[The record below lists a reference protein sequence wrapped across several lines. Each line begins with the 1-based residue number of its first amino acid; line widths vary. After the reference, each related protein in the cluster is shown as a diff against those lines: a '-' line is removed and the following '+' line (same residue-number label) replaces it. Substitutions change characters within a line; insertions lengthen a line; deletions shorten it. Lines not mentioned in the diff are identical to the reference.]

1 MTGCLIIYVTRLT
14 HPLECDCD
22 RVGEAP
28 ALSVSRI
35 GDAPSLSV
43 SRSGSPLAASAS
55 RVGTPPKVECS
66 LVCTT
71 DDTYYLRVTPELI
84 WLVPENGFSEDV
96 TVVSNVR
103 WTIE

>member
-1 MTGCLIIYVTRLT
+1 
-14 HPLECDCD
+14 
-22 RVGEAP
+22 
-28 ALSVSRI
+28 
-35 GDAPSLSV
+35 
-43 SRSGSPLAASAS
+43 
-55 RVGTPPKVECS
+55 VGTPPKVECS

>member
-1 MTGCLIIYVTRLT
+1 MTGCLVIDVTRIGR
-14 HPLECDCD
+14 PLECDCG
-22 RVGEAP
+22 RVGEVP

-43 SRSGSPLAASAS
+43 SRAGSPLMASAS
-55 RVGTPPKVECS
+55 RVGMPPKVECS

-84 WLVPENGFSEDV
+84 WLIPENGFSEDV
-96 TVVSNVR
+96 TVISNVR